1 MKLVFLK
8 CLIAVCLL
16 FSVSKLPGQDTSIIR
31 TITFPHYIRSMANDQ
46 YGDIFIESS
55 AGLYQFDGEKYWLTD
70 PNYDRGTLIYIN
82 GKLSNFNALQDII
95 DFIGEG
101 KKRMIWS
108 PFLPDSNSPLFIY
121 HAKGRNG
128 RQFIARGNHIHEVTI
143 KDKFKIDLKA
153 QSTRAIMVVN
163 QDLYVN
169 TYSGIFKNGVR
180 ILPDI
185 PTAEGML
192 HDISK
197 NSIYFSSD
205 KNIIHLNLDN
215 NKLVIE
221 NYFNEI
227 GEPHYI
233 SKLIKYK
240 NKIYL
245 GTSKGIAQLK
255 PFSFLAK
262 EFLVHDI
269 SNIDG
274 LLYLSTDAGTYLF
287 DGKKVTKCN
296 FLPDLNTNLVT
307 KIGVNFWV
315 LTKTGLWVYNT
326 ENKKLEE
333 KILNKEIKSL
343 ECYAIQKDNNGYY
356 WVSTSLGLYRFRNI
370 NEKTEVFFPEIEFN
384 KRSFY
389 QYKGLFYFGSVNG
402 MYFFDPLD
410 FPDLII
416 SNGIIVDNLIGIS
429 IFLLLFIGF
438 LIYLV
443 VKRKPAFSKINEQNV
458 LEDKKWS
465 DVDKEKFLFD
475 LGTYILKNLHFVTV
489 EDLMNITGMNK
500 KTFYN
505 YLDQNYKIRP
515 GSLINTIKVLK
526 ARALILENPSITMET
541 VSKFTGYSASYLYK
555 IMKEEEEKLP
565 KEISILYDLKY

>member
-1 MKLVFLK
+1 MKLVFFK
-8 CLIAVCLL
+8 CLITLCL
-16 FSVSKLPGQDTSIIR
+16 FFYFSKLAGQDTSIIR
-31 TITFPHYIRSMANDQ
+31 TVAFPHNIRSIANDQ

-55 AGLYQFDGEKYWLTD
+55 AGLYQFDGEKYWLID
-70 PNYDRGTLIYIN
+70 PTYDKGTLIYNN
-82 GKLSNFNALQDII
+82 GKLSNFNELQDII

-101 KKRMIWS
+101 NKNMIWS

-128 RQFIARGNHIHEVTI
+128 RQFIARGNQIHEVTI
-143 KDKFKIDLKA
+143 KNKFKVDFKA
-153 QSTRAIMVVN
+153 QSTRAIMLVD

-169 TYSGIFKNGVR
+169 TYSGIFKNGIR

-185 PTAEGML
+185 PTAEGMV
-192 HDISK
+192 HDIS
-197 NSIYFSSD
+197 NHSMYFSSD
-205 KNIIHLNLDN
+205 KNVINLNLDN
-215 NKLVIE
+215 NEVVIE

-227 GEPHYI
+227 GEPNYI

-240 NKIYL
+240 NKIYV
-245 GTSKGIAQLK
+245 GTSKGIAQLY
-255 PFSFLAK
+255 PFSFLSK

-269 SNIDG
+269 SSIDS
-274 LLYLSTDAGTYLF
+274 LLYLSTADGIYLF
-287 DGKKVTKCN
+287 DGKKVWKCN

-333 KILNKEIKSL
+333 KILNKEIKSI

-370 NEKTEVFFPEIEFN
+370 NERIEVFLPEIEFN
-384 KRSFY
+384 KRSSY
-389 QYKGLFYFGSVNG
+389 QDNGLFYFGSVNG
-402 MYFFDPLD
+402 MYSFDPLD

-429 IFLLLFIGF
+429 IFLFIFIGF
-438 LIYLV
+438 LIFLIF
-443 VKRKPAFSKINEQNV
+443 KRKPTFSKIKEQNV
-458 LEDKKWS
+458 PEDKKWS
-465 DVDKEKFLFD
+465 DTDKEKFLFD
-475 LGTYILKNLHFVTV
+475 LGTLILKNLNFVTV
-489 EDLMNITGMNK
+489 EDLLRITGMNN

-515 GSLINTIKVLK
+515 GTLINTIKVLK
-526 ARALILENPSITMET
+526 MRALILENPDITMET
-541 VSKFTGYSASYLYK
+541 ISKMTGYSTSHLYK
-555 IMKEEEEKLP
+555 IMKQEDEKLP
-565 KEISILYDLKY
+565 KELAILYDLKY

>member
-1 MKLVFLK
+1 MKLVFFK
-8 CLIAVCLL
+8 CLITVALF
-16 FSVSKLPGQDTSIIR
+16 FSVSMLIGQDTSIIR
-31 TITFPHYIRSMANDQ
+31 TVSFPHNIRSIANDQ

-55 AGLYQFDGEKYWLTD
+55 AGLYQFDGEKYWLID
-70 PNYDRGTLIYIN
+70 PTYDKGTLIYNN
-82 GKLSNFNALQDII
+82 GKLSNFNELQDII

-101 KKRMIWS
+101 NKNMIWS

-128 RQFIARGNHIHEVTI
+128 RQFIARGNQIHEVTI
-143 KDKFKIDLKA
+143 KNKFKVDFKA
-153 QSTRAIMVVN
+153 QSTRAIMLVD

-169 TYSGIFKNGVR
+169 TYSGIFKNGIR

-185 PTAEGML
+185 PTAEGMV
-192 HDISK
+192 HDISN
-197 NSIYFSSD
+197 NSMYFSSD
-205 KNIIHLNLDN
+205 KNLINLNLDN
-215 NKLVIE
+215 NKVVID

-227 GEPHYI
+227 GEPNYI

-240 NKIYL
+240 NKIYV
-245 GTSKGIAQLK
+245 GTSKGIAQLY
-255 PFSFLAK
+255 PFSFLSK

-269 SNIDG
+269 SSIDS
-274 LLYLSTDAGTYLF
+274 LLYLSTDDGIYLF
-287 DGKKVTKCN
+287 DGKKVWKCN

-315 LTKTGLWVYNT
+315 LTKTGLWVYNS

-370 NEKTEVFFPEIEFN
+370 NEKIEVFLPEIEFN
-384 KRSFY
+384 KRSSY
-389 QYKGLFYFGSVNG
+389 QDNGLFYFGSVNG
-402 MYFFDPLD
+402 MYSFDPLD

-429 IFLLLFIGF
+429 IFLFIFIGF
-438 LIYLV
+438 LIFLIF
-443 VKRKPAFSKINEQNV
+443 KRKPTFSKIKEQNV
-458 LEDKKWS
+458 PEDKKWS
-465 DVDKEKFLFD
+465 DTDKEKFLFD
-475 LGTYILKNLHFVTV
+475 LGTLILKNLNFVTV
-489 EDLMNITGMNK
+489 EDLLRITGMNN

-515 GSLINTIKVLK
+515 GTLINTIKVLK
-526 ARALILENPSITMET
+526 MRALILENPDITMET
-541 VSKFTGYSASYLYK
+541 ISKMTGYSTSHLYK
-555 IMKEEEEKLP
+555 IMKQEDEKLP
-565 KEISILYDLKY
+565 KELSILYDLKY

>member
-8 CLIAVCLL
+8 CFITVCLF
-16 FSVSKLPGQDTSIIR
+16 FSISKLTGQDTVVIKTLI
-31 TITFPHYIRSMANDQ
+31 FPHNIRSIANDQ

-55 AGLYQFDGEKYWLTD
+55 AGLYQFDGEKYWLID
-70 PNYDRGTLIYIN
+70 PTYDKGTLIYNN
-82 GKLSNFNALQDII
+82 GKLSNFNELQDII

-101 KKRMIWS
+101 NKNMIWS

-128 RQFIARGNHIHEVTI
+128 RQFIARGNQIHEVTI
-143 KDKFKIDLKA
+143 KNKFKVDLKA
-153 QSTRAIMVVN
+153 QSTRAIMLVD

-169 TYSGIFKNGVR
+169 TYSGIFKNGIR

-185 PTAEGML
+185 PNAEGMV
-192 HDISK
+192 HDISN
-197 NSIYFSSD
+197 NSMYFSSD
-205 KNIIHLNLDN
+205 KNVINLILDN
-215 NKLVIE
+215 NKVVID

-227 GEPHYI
+227 GEPNYI

-240 NKIYL
+240 NKIYV
-245 GTSKGIAQLK
+245 GTSKGIAQLY
-255 PFSFLAK
+255 PFSFLSK

-269 SNIDG
+269 SSIDS
-274 LLYLSTDAGTYLF
+274 LLYLSTADGIYLF
-287 DGKKVTKCN
+287 DGKKVWKCN

-315 LTKTGLWVYNT
+315 LTKTGLWVYNS

-370 NEKTEVFFPEIEFN
+370 NEKIEVFLPEIEFN
-384 KRSFY
+384 KRSSY
-389 QYKGLFYFGSVNG
+389 QDNGLFYFGSVNG
-402 MYFFDPLD
+402 MYSFDPLD

-429 IFLLLFIGF
+429 IFLFIFIGF
-438 LIYLV
+438 LIFLIF
-443 VKRKPAFSKINEQNV
+443 KRNPTFSKIKEQNV
-458 LEDKKWS
+458 PEDKKWS
-465 DVDKEKFLFD
+465 DTDKEKFLFD
-475 LGTYILKNLHFVTV
+475 LGTLILKNLNFVTV
-489 EDLMNITGMNK
+489 EDLLRITGMNN

-515 GSLINTIKVLK
+515 GTLINTIKVLK
-526 ARALILENPSITMET
+526 MRALILENPDITMET
-541 VSKFTGYSASYLYK
+541 ISKMTGYSTSHLYK
-555 IMKEEEEKLP
+555 ILKQEDEKLP
-565 KEISILYDLKY
+565 KELSILYNLKY